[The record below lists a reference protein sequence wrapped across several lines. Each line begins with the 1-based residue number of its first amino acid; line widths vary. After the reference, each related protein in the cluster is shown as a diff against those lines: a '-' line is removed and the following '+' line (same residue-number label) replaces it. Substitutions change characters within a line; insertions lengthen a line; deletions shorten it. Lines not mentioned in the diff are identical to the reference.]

1 MMDEAIK
8 NFLMYELVFKILNM
22 SITATFMALAVIFLR
37 LLLRKAPKWI
47 SYALWG
53 VVLFR
58 LVCPFSFSSEFS
70 LLGGIG
76 APPAESGIVSY
87 IPEDL
92 VHTAAL
98 QVNMVF
104 PGVNETINGSLI
116 QGEEQLV
123 VDPLEAPA
131 AMTTCLW
138 LLGVS
143 AMLVYGVASYLL
155 LKRRLSDATLLEGNV
170 FEIDTIK
177 SPFVFGLTKPRIY
190 LPVGLPES
198 ERGYVLLHERTH
210 IRRRDYLVKALAFP
224 ALSMHWLNPVMW
236 LSFRLMCRDM
246 EMSCDE
252 RVVRELDPE
261 GRAGYSA
268 ALASLATGRPILAGN
283 PLAFGECGVK
293 GRIRNILNYKKPT
306 LWVVAAA
313 VIACV
318 AAMVLLLAN
327 PVEMLELPE
336 VDTVLSI
343 EMEQF
348 NEYESLGPVGIM
360 DSGDMETVLSALS
373 GAKKTRRQS
382 VNDHPIQSNY
392 LVIRL
397 NLSEEQR
404 TLFLHAEGN
413 TYYIEEPYI
422 GIYKSNR
429 ATSVAIY
436 KIYNIALNKDT
447 SIPENET
454 LHADSPNGAYV
465 AEAYGTNTGI
475 AAARRYPYE
484 NLRVIRKYDGMAVW
498 NGDGYYSAEFI
509 WSGDSKYVAV
519 YGEARTWG
527 ECFIVDAETGKVIE
541 LPDINTVPAQ
551 LDAELHPA
559 DNRPDPIFKAVEW
572 VDNTTICVDYRWMAK
587 EGEKMV
593 SGTYEYD
600 IASGNILSNTFKIN
614 DSTG

>member
-1 MMDEAIK
+1 MNEVIK

-37 LLLRKAPKWI
+37 LLLRRAPKWI

-58 LVCPFSFSSEFS
+58 LICPVSFSSEFS

-76 APPAESGIVSY
+76 APSAESGVVSY
-87 IPEDL
+87 IPENL
-92 VHTAAL
+92 VHTAVP

-104 PGVNETINGSLI
+104 PGVNETIHSSLP

-123 VDPLEAPA
+123 ADPSEAPA
-131 AMTTCLW
+131 AGATCLW
-138 LLGVS
+138 LMGV
-143 AMLVYGVASYLL
+143 ATMLVYSVASYVL

-170 FEIDTIK
+170 FETDAIT
-177 SPFVFGLTKPRIY
+177 SPFVCGLIKPRIY
-190 LPVGLPES
+190 LPVDLPAP

-210 IRRRDYLVKALAFP
+210 IRRRDYLVKPLAFL
-224 ALSMHWLNPVMW
+224 ALSMHWFNPVMW

-252 RVVRELDPE
+252 RVARELDPA
-261 GRAGYSA
+261 GRSGYSA
-268 ALASLATGRPILAGN
+268 ALARLATGRLILAGS
-283 PLAFGECGVK
+283 PLAFGESGAK
-293 GRIRNILNYKKPT
+293 GRIKNILNYKKPT
-306 LWVVAAA
+306 FWVVAAV
-313 VIACV
+313 VITC
-318 AAMVLLLAN
+318 AAATVLLLAN
-327 PVEMLELPE
+327 PAKTLDLPE
-336 VDTVLSI
+336 ATAILSTD
-343 EMEQF
+343 MEQF
-348 NEYESLGPVGIM
+348 NEHESLGPVNIT

-373 GAKKTRRQS
+373 GARKTLRQS
-382 VNDHPIQSNY
+382 VNDYSIQSNY

-404 TLFLHAEGN
+404 TLCLYAEGN
-413 TYYIEEPYI
+413 TYYIEEPYV
-422 GIYKSNR
+422 GVYKSNR
-429 ATSVAIY
+429 DTSVAIY
-436 KIYNIALNKDT
+436 KIYNTALTDA

-454 LHADSPNGAYV
+454 LCVDSPNGAYA
-465 AEAYGTNTGI
+465 AEAYGTDTGI
-475 AAARRYPYE
+475 TAAGRYPYE
-484 NLRVIRKYDGMAVW
+484 GLRVIRTSDGTTVW

-527 ECFIVDAETGKVIE
+527 ECFIVDAQTGQVIK
-541 LPDINTVPAQ
+541 LPDINIVSAQ
-551 LDAELHPA
+551 LDPESRPA

-572 VDNTTICVDYRWMAK
+572 GNDTAICVDYRWKAK
-587 EGEKMV
+587 EGEKIV

-600 IASGNILSNTFKIN
+600 IVSGNIVSNTSKIS
-614 DSTG
+614 DSPG

>member
-1 MMDEAIK
+1 MMDEVIK

-37 LLLRKAPKWI
+37 LLLRRAPKWI

-76 APPAESGIVSY
+76 APSAESGVVSY
-87 IPEDL
+87 IPENF
-92 VHTAAL
+92 VHTAAP

-104 PGVNETINGSLI
+104 PDVNETINSSLP

-123 VDPLEAPA
+123 ADPLEAPA

-143 AMLVYGVASYLL
+143 AMLVYSVASYVL
-155 LKRRLSDATLLEGNV
+155 LKRRLSDATLLAGNV
-170 FEIDTIK
+170 FETDAIK
-177 SPFVFGLTKPRIY
+177 SPFVCGLIKPRIY
-190 LPVGLPES
+190 LPVGLPVP

-210 IRRRDYLVKALAFP
+210 IRRRDYLVKALAFL
-224 ALSMHWLNPVMW
+224 ALSMHWFNPVMW
-236 LSFRLMCRDM
+236 LSFRLMCCDM

-252 RVVRELDPE
+252 RVARELDPD

-268 ALASLATGRPILAGN
+268 ALASLATGRPILAGS
-283 PLAFGECGVK
+283 PLAFGESGAK
-293 GRIRNILNYKKPT
+293 GRIRNILNYKEPAF
-306 LWVVAAA
+306 WVVAAA
-313 VIACV
+313 VIAC
-318 AAMVLLLAN
+318 AAAAVLLLAN
-327 PVEMLELPE
+327 PAKTLDIPE
-336 VDTVLSI
+336 AAAILSI
-343 EMEQF
+343 DMEQF
-348 NEYESLGPVGIM
+348 NEHESLGPVSIR

-373 GAKKTRRQS
+373 GAKKTLRQS
-382 VNDHPIQSNY
+382 VNDYPIQSNY

-404 TLFLHAEGN
+404 TLFLYTEGN
-413 TYYIEEPYI
+413 TYYIEEPYV

-429 ATSVAIY
+429 DTSVAIY
-436 KIYNIALNKDT
+436 KIYNIALNKDA
-447 SIPENET
+447 SIPENKT
-454 LHADSPNGAYV
+454 LRADSPNGAYV

-475 AAARRYPYE
+475 TAAGRYPYE
-484 NLRVIRKYDGMAVW
+484 GLRVIRKSDGTAVW

-527 ECFIVDAETGKVIE
+527 ECFIVDTETGKVIE

-551 LDAELHPA
+551 LDAESQPA
-559 DNRPDPIFKAVEW
+559 DNRPDPVFKAVEW
-572 VDNTTICVDYRWMAK
+572 VNDTTICVDYRWIAK
-587 EGEKMV
+587 EGEKVV

-600 IASGNILSNTFKIN
+600 IISGSIVSNTSKIN
-614 DSTG
+614 DSPG